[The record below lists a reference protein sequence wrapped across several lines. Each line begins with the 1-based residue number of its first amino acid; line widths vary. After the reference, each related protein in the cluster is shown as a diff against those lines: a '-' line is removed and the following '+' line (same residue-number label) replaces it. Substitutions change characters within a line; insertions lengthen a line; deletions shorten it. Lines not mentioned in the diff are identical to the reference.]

1 MNKTFRKNIL
11 LALVLT
17 AFSLFSCDRRNDED
31 RFQAEIRYF
40 ILEHLDNDIAYNPVR
55 FQRIDNDFL
64 SSDMTLM
71 TSVLAIQ
78 DTVRTKVNMALNFSV
93 EFESPVIQAFLSM
106 ENNFEIDL
114 IDELILENVKLD
126 NALKAK
132 LKSSQST
139 FPENYRAQQ
148 QLFNDQLFDINNALS
163 HFNLSAYHIDLSG
176 KTSTFYLH
184 EYQLNQAQSI
194 TTVFELNTESLE
206 VLSFKDI

>member
-1 MNKTFRKNIL
+1 MKRKALSNGILGVLL
-11 LALVLT
+11 LALGLT
-17 AFSLFSCDRRNDED
+17 ACDQRNDED
-31 RFQAEIRYF
+31 KFQAEIRYF
-40 ILEHLDNDIAYNPVR
+40 ILEHLEDDIAYSPVR
-55 FQRIDNDFL
+55 FQRIDNNFL
-64 SSDMTLM
+64 SSDMDLM

-78 DTVRTKVNMALNFSV
+78 DTVRTKLNLALDYSV
-93 EFESPVIQAFLSM
+93 EFESPLINAFLSM

-114 IDELILENVKLD
+114 IDELILENIKLD

-132 LKSSQST
+132 LKVNQNT
-139 FPENYRAQQ
+139 FPESYRAQQ
-148 QLFNDQLFDINNALS
+148 QLFTDQLSEINNTLS

-176 KTSTFYLH
+176 KASTFYLH

>member
-17 AFSLFSCDRRNDED
+17 TFSLFSCDRRNDED